1 GAHPGAGDGSRLE
14 PLGGRKPARA
24 QVGTRFVPCCR
35 RRVHQARGGVKTH
48 EPIGESAALPIQCS
62 APRSDDRGRGLR
74 LASLEVFDMKRLLF
88 GALLM
93 SVASVPAM
101 AALKTGDSAPRFTA
115 PASRAGKAFTFSLKK
130 ALKKGP
136 VVVYFYPSA
145 YTGGC
150 DLEAHTFAQ
159 DSAKFA
165 AAGATIIGV
174 SLDSIQRLNAFSA
187 DPKYCAGKFPTASDA
202 GGAIS
207 KSYEVAVAQG
217 QAGLKDV
224 RGIEIG

>member
-1 GAHPGAGDGSRLE
+1 
-14 PLGGRKPARA
+14 
-24 QVGTRFVPCCR
+24 
-35 RRVHQARGGVKTH
+35 
-48 EPIGESAALPIQCS
+48 
-62 APRSDDRGRGLR
+62 
-74 LASLEVFDMKRLLF
+74 MKRLLL

-93 SVASVPAM
+93 SAVVALPAM
-101 AALKTGDSAPRFTA
+101 AALKAGDTAPDFTA
-115 PASRAGKAFTFSLKK
+115 QASRAGKVFTFSLEN

-159 DSAKFA
+159 DSGKFA

-174 SLDSIQRLNAFSA
+174 SFDSIQRLKTFSA

-202 GGAIS
+202 SGAIS
-207 KSYEVAVAQG
+207 KSYGVGSQQG
-217 QAGLKDV
+217 PPGLKDV
-224 RGIEIG
+224 RGVEIGHAFDNRTTFVIARDGKIVRVISKVSPTEHVAKALRIVRRLHAKSRQA